1 VELRRVRLTDSL
13 VEPLLLGLAEEYGRR
28 YGLSIGAG
36 EMAAAPAQQFE
47 TPDGAFVVLLDDGRT
62 VAGGGVRR
70 LSSTTCEVKRMWTAP
85 DRRRRGHATV
95 VLRALEEAARDLGY
109 RRIRLVTGPAQP
121 EAIAL
126 YGAHGY
132 IRVPVLDSDWG
143 AVAFEGDLGEP
154 ASTVTAA
161 CAPGLHRT
169 RGDLP
174 HPRR

>member
-1 VELRRVRLTDSL
+1 VELRRVPLTDSL
-13 VEPLLLGLAEEYGRR
+13 VEPLLQGLAEEYGRR

-47 TPDGAFVVLLDDGRT
+47 TPDGAFVVLLDNGRT

-85 DRRRRGHATV
+85 DRRRRGHATA

-109 RRIRLVTGPAQP
+109 RCIRLVTGPAQP

-126 YGAHGY
+126 YGAYGY
-132 IRVPVLDSDWG
+132 VRIPVLDSDWG
-143 AVAFEGDLGEP
+143 ALAFEGDLSEP
-154 ASTVTAA
+154 AGAA
-161 CAPGLHRT
+161 DGGRRPG
-169 RGDLP
+169 
-174 HPRR
+174 

>member
-1 VELRRVRLTDSL
+1 MELRRVRLTDSL
-13 VEPLLLGLAEEYGRR
+13 VEPLLQGLAEEYGRR

-47 TPDGAFVVLLDDGRT
+47 PPDGAFVVLLDDGRT

-85 DRRRRGHATV
+85 DRRRRGHATA

-109 RRIRLVTGPAQP
+109 RHIRLVTGPAQP

-126 YGAHGY
+126 YGAYGY
-132 IRVPVLDSDWG
+132 VRIPVVDSDWG

-154 ASTVTAA
+154 VG
-161 CAPGLHRT
+161 APDGALRP
-169 RGDLP
+169 G
-174 HPRR
+174 